1 MTNIYLTMYCYRCSL
16 ATLLPVKVK
25 LIENLFFFFF
35 FVPVKLQAKCITVK
49 PFNFGLR
56 HENRKENFNQQQ
68 ITIGDPF
75 FALSPIATLKV
86 NPYRLQLADAFPQ
99 TRAKHSEKSQ
109 T

>member
-1 MTNIYLTMYCYRCSL
+1 M
-16 ATLLPVKVK
+16 
-25 LIENLFFFFF
+25 
-35 FVPVKLQAKCITVK
+35 K

-99 TRAKHSEKSQ
+99 TRAKHSEKKAKRKHWVKKQAKRASKYIGSKKSDQ
-109 T
+109 ESNEMLACWMRN